1 MFAIVLQSR
10 GGFMC
15 VTDTSDKHVLSV
27 WDWEKE
33 RMIAKTTVSIDHK
46 THFLANQA
54 NHEKKYFSWFKY
66 GVKCFIIW
74 FIDHTSNKWKTH
86 IYTD

>member
-1 MFAIVLQSR
+1 MKYFGWNGMFAIVLQSR

-33 RMIAKTTVSIDHK
+33 RMIAKTTVSIHYRSVG
-46 THFLANQA
+46 T
-54 NHEKKYFSWFKY
+54 
-66 GVKCFIIW
+66 
-74 FIDHTSNKWKTH
+74 TR
-86 IYTD
+86 

>member
-1 MFAIVLQSR
+1 MFSIVLQSR

-33 RMIAKTTVSIDHK
+33 RMIAKTTVSKHYRSVG
-46 THFLANQA
+46 T
-54 NHEKKYFSWFKY
+54 
-66 GVKCFIIW
+66 
-74 FIDHTSNKWKTH
+74 TR
-86 IYTD
+86 

>member
-1 MFAIVLQSR
+1 MKCVGWNGMFAIVLQSR

-33 RMIAKTTVSIDHK
+33 RMIAKTTVSID
-46 THFLANQA
+46 
-54 NHEKKYFSWFKY
+54 YR
-66 GVKCFIIW
+66 
-74 FIDHTSNKWKTH
+74 DHCW
-86 IYTD
+86 

>member
-1 MFAIVLQSR
+1 MLAIVLQSR

-33 RMIAKTTVSIDHK
+33 RMIAKTTVSIDSR
-46 THFLANQA
+46 THC
-54 NHEKKYFSWFKY
+54 Y
-66 GVKCFIIW
+66 
-74 FIDHTSNKWKTH
+74 
-86 IYTD
+86 